1 MLNIHLCDNEKFID
15 VAFQKFETFYP
26 NSNYFFIHG
35 KKSFDSELSKNERY
49 SVIDLRDKSN
59 SKYIQKFIFSK
70 LSEKKVDINIF
81 IHYLDPKKA
90 NLVNSFTKEFE
101 FKLYW
106 IFYGSDLYTILYNK
120 GLYDLYDHDLEVSLK
135 QTLKKEKRKIYNFFS
150 RFSGNKAIQ
159 KTIKSLDYFCFWNE
173 LDFKL
178 LQSNFDTNAR
188 FKFFRYGIIGQ
199 ELFDEKYFFSE
210 KKFLLVNHSGSK
222 SGNHFKVLKKLR
234 DLRIDMGNHKLYVP
248 LSYGDQ
254 ENINITHSFCLKN
267 FQNVYTPLLEFC
279 PKEDYYWFLSKV
291 KVAFFG
297 HRRQEGGGNINFLLS
312 TGCKVYLRESSNLFE
327 FYKNLGI
334 KVFSFEKELSNGEDL
349 EILDR
354 NIQFKN
360 RERLLDFFSD
370 KNLVQS
376 YSELIE

>member
-35 KKSFDSELSKNERY
+35 KKSFDSELSKKERY

-59 SKYIQKFIFSK
+59 SRYIQKFIFSK
-70 LSEKKVDINIF
+70 LSGKKVNINIF

-90 NLVNSFTKEFE
+90 NLVNSLTKEFE

-120 GLYDLYDHDLEVSLK
+120 GLYELYDNDLGASLK

-150 RFSGNKAIQ
+150 RYSGNKAIQ
-159 KTIKSLDYFCFWNE
+159 KTISSLDFFCFWNE

-178 LQSNFDTNAR
+178 LQSNFDTDAR

-210 KKFLLVNHSGSK
+210 KEFLLVNHSGSK
-222 SGNHFKVLKKLR
+222 SGNHLRVLKKLR
-234 DLRIDMGNHKLYVP
+234 DLRIHKGKHRLYVP

-267 FQNVYTPLLEFC
+267 FQDVYTPLLEFC

-327 FYKNLGI
+327 FYRNLGI
-334 KVFSFEKELSNGEDL
+334 KVFSFEKELSNEGDL
-349 EILDR
+349 EILDQST
-354 NIQFKN
+354 QFIN